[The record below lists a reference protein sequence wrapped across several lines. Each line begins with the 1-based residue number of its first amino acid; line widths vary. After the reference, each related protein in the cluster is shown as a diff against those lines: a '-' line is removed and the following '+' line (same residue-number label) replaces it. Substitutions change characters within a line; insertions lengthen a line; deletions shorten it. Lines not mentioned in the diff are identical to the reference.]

1 MERYGYREDKKN
13 SGIKKEMD
21 METLRK
27 SDKEGEQSRA
37 EDGVM

>member
-1 MERYGYREDKKN
+1 MVIEKTRKIAG
-13 SGIKKEMD
+13 SKKEMD